1 MSSDRLRRS
10 RGDRFNPPYVR
21 RSSRRVPVFWTRR
34 GDAATTDR
42 LAVRDYI
49 ESRADAARYRDLNI
63 RAMRSTA
70 SLSALVRSISKC
82 SDTEPCGKMLC
93 PFCARQ
99 YRFWLASELH
109 HLFCVGLPAFAA
121 TILLTVVPG
130 PDLYCIDVKSLQ
142 ECTRKR
148 LLRAGFEGAV
158 GGFAAFNFHEDR
170 WVVHI
175 HLLLLGEI
183 QEAKPRLRNAFPE
196 IGLGRP
202 VVCRPL
208 DNRIKQITYVQKFHT
223 YHRPGAP
230 GFSGRGRAYP
240 LKARQVVQ
248 LANWTE
254 DRKFEDFLFL
264 LGARRRG
271 SRFVVEGGFEIAVR
285 KLRRA
290 KAGGDGGDGGD
301 GRTATCETHLHRRRH

>member
-1 MSSDRLRRS
+1 MTSDRP
-10 RGDRFNPPYVR
+10 RGNRFNPSYAR
-21 RSSRRVPVFWTRR
+21 RSSRRVPFFWTRR

-42 LAVRDYI
+42 LTVRDHI
-49 ESRADAARYRDLNI
+49 ESRANAARYRDLNI
-63 RAMRSTA
+63 RAMRSTT
-70 SLSALVRSISKC
+70 SLGALVRSISNC
-82 SDTEPCGKMLC
+82 SDSELCGKMLC
-93 PFCARQ
+93 PLCARH
-99 YRFWLASELH
+99 YRLWLASELH
-109 HLFCVGLPAFAA
+109 HLFRVGLPAFAA

-130 PDLYCIDVKSLQ
+130 PDLYRIDVKSLQ
-142 ECTRKR
+142 GCTRKR
-148 LLRAGFEGAV
+148 LLRAGFEGAI
-158 GGFAAFNFHEDR
+158 GGFEAAFRSQENN
-170 WVVHI
+170 WVVHV

-183 QEAKPRLRNAFPE
+183 QKAKPRLRNAFPD

-202 VVCRPL
+202 VVCRAL

-271 SRFVVEGGFEIAVR
+271 SRFVAEGGFEIAVR

-290 KAGGDGGDGGD
+290 KERGDGGDGGD
-301 GRTATCETHLHRRRH
+301 GRTATCETRSHHRRPNV